1 METLWQDTRYAARTL
16 LKKPGFTL
24 VVILT
29 LALGIGATTAI
40 FSFVNAILLRPFPYR
55 EPDRLMILRN
65 QDPKR
70 GADPVSPSIRDYLDY
85 REQQRSF
92 ESLACFVTLAYNL
105 PGDGSTAAMPLQVN
119 FASSE
124 FFKTMGVAPQF
135 GRAFTHA
142 EEQPGNDLY
151 SVVISDKLWHERFG
165 ADRNVLGKKMLLD
178 TTPYTV
184 IGVMPPGFR
193 FGYQFN
199 ANADAW
205 TPLESWLDRFKETMR
220 GGKREGRA
228 YYQTI
233 TRLKDG
239 VTTEQARAEIASI
252 AARLGQ
258 DFPSTNKDVQAVL
271 TPLREMEAGNLRP
284 YAMLLLGAVGFVL
297 LIACANVANLLLVR
311 ATAREREMAVRA
323 ALGASRARLIG
334 QLLTE
339 SVLLAV
345 VGGVCGIGLAY
356 GGVRLMKT
364 AIPIELPIWMTF
376 DLDGRVLLFALG
388 VSLLTGLLFGLALAL
403 QRSSRP
409 LTETLKEGGRGNAG
423 VAHSRRTRDA
433 LVVAEIALALILLTG
448 AALMMRSFLKLNDVA
463 TGIDAR
469 NLLALYISP
478 PGDKYRET
486 PPFPAYASLYNRIL
500 TQMRELPGVAM
511 AGGSNVI
518 PHDGE
523 GSPRKASPFTIE
535 GQTAEQQK
543 FNPQALMPNVSHN
556 YFEVAGI
563 PLRSGRGFY
572 ESENL
577 NAQRVTVISQ
587 ELAKRFWPNESPLG
601 KRLKLAAADAEADWW
616 TIIGVA
622 GDVRYQGLDRETG
635 YAIYLPFNQE
645 AAGDLH
651 LLVKTNGNPSALIE
665 AARQAIW
672 SVDPQLA
679 IYNARTMET
688 VLANSTWQRRL
699 WGFAFAIF
707 ALLALALAS
716 VGIYGVLS
724 YLVNQ
729 RTREIGIRMALG
741 ATARDVL
748 QLVIGQGLKL
758 VLVGVLLGLAA
769 SLLLTRVMGSL
780 LFNVSATDPLTFAS
794 VALLLTLV
802 ALFACLLPAW
812 RAAKVDPMIALRQE

>member
-1 METLWQDTRYAARTL
+1 METLWQDLRFGARTL

-85 REQQRSF
+85 REQQHSF

-105 PGDGSTAAMPLQVN
+105 PGDGSAAALPLQVN
-119 FASSE
+119 FASAD

-135 GRAFTHA
+135 GRAFAHA
-142 EEQPGNDLY
+142 EEQPDSDLY
-151 SVVISDKLWHERFG
+151 SVVISDRLWRERFG
-165 ADRNVLGKKMLLD
+165 ASAGVLGQKILLD

-184 IGVMPPGFR
+184 IGVMPSGFR
-193 FGYQFN
+193 FGFQFN

-205 TPLESWLDRFKETMR
+205 APLESWLDRFTATMR
-220 GGKREGRA
+220 AGKRDSRA

-233 TRLKDG
+233 ARLKDG
-239 VTTEQARAEIASI
+239 VTTEQARADVTSI
-252 AARLGQ
+252 AARLAQ
-258 DFPSTNKDVQAVL
+258 DFPQTNKDVTATM
-271 TPLREMEAGNLRP
+271 TPLRELETGPLRP
-284 YAMLLLGAVGFVL
+284 YVMLLLGAVGFVL

-311 ATAREREMAVRA
+311 ALAREREMAVRA
-323 ALGASRARLIG
+323 ALGASRARLIQ

-339 SVLLAV
+339 SVLLAIA
-345 VGGVCGIGLAY
+345 GGAFGVALAY
-356 GGVRLMKT
+356 GGVRLMKL
-364 AIPIELPIWMTF
+364 AIPIELPSWMTF
-376 DLDGRVLLFALG
+376 DLDWRVLLFALG
-388 VSLLTGLLFGLALAL
+388 VSLLTGLLFGLAPAL
-403 QRSSRP
+403 QRSP
-409 LTETLKEGGRGNAG
+409 LNLTETLKEGGRGNAG
-423 VAHSRRTRDA
+423 AAHSRRTRDA
-433 LVVAEIALALILLTG
+433 LVVVEVALALVLLIG
-448 AALMMRSFLKLNDVA
+448 AALMVRSFLKLNDVA
-463 TGIDAR
+463 TGIEPR

-486 PPFPAYASLYNRIL
+486 PPYPAYASLYNRIL
-500 TQMRELPGVAM
+500 TRLRELPGVTA

-523 GSPRKASPFTIE
+523 GSPRNPFPFTIE

-556 YFEVAGI
+556 IFQVSGI
-563 PLRSGRGFY
+563 PLLVGRGFY

-577 NAQRVTVISQ
+577 NSPRVAVISQ
-587 ELAKRFWPNESPLG
+587 AMAKRFWPNETPLG
-601 KRLKLAAADAEADWW
+601 KRLKLAAAEVEADWW

-622 GDVRYQGLDRETG
+622 GDVRYQGLDQTAG
-635 YAIYLPFNQE
+635 YAIYLPFNQD

-651 LLVKTNGNPSALIE
+651 LLVKTKGNPSALIE

-699 WGFAFAIF
+699 WGYAFAVF
-707 ALLALALAS
+707 AVLASALAS
-716 VGIYGVLS
+716 VGIYGVLN
-724 YLVNQ
+724 YLVSQ
-729 RTREIGIRMALG
+729 RTRELGIRMALG
-741 ATARDVL
+741 ATTSNVL
-748 QLVIGQGLKL
+748 RLVMGQGLKL
-758 VLVGVLLGLAA
+758 ALIGVVCGLAVA
-769 SLLLTRVMGSL
+769 L
-780 LFNVSATDPLTFAS
+780 LFTRLMTTLLFGVSANDPLTFAG
-794 VALLLTLV
+794 VALLLMLV
-802 ALFACLLPAW
+802 ALIACFFPAR
-812 RAAKVDPMIALRQE
+812 RAAKVDPMIALRLE

>member
-1 METLWQDTRYAARTL
+1 METLWQDLRFGIRTL
-16 LKKPGFTL
+16 RKKPGFTL

-55 EPDRLMILRN
+55 EPERLMILRN

-70 GADPVSPSIRDYLDY
+70 GADAVSPSIRDYLDY

-105 PGDGSTAAMPLQVN
+105 PGDGSVAALPLQVN
-119 FASSE
+119 FASAD
-124 FFKTMGVAPQF
+124 FFKTMGVTPQL
-135 GRAFTHA
+135 GRAFAHA
-142 EEQPGNDLY
+142 EEQPDSDLY

-184 IGVMPPGFR
+184 IGVMPSGFR
-193 FGYQFN
+193 FGFQFN

-205 TPLESWLDRFKETMR
+205 APLESWLDRFKTTMR
-220 GGKREGRA
+220 GGKRDSRA

-233 TRLKDG
+233 ARLKDG
-239 VTTEQARAEIASI
+239 VTTEQARADVASI
-252 AARLGQ
+252 AARLAQ
-258 DFPSTNKDVQAVL
+258 DFHSTNKDVTATL

-284 YAMLLLGAVGFVL
+284 YVMLLLGAVGFVL

-311 ATAREREMAVRA
+311 ALAREREMAVRA
-323 ALGASRARLIG
+323 ALGASRARLIQ

-339 SVLLAV
+339 SVLLVMA
-345 VGGVCGIGLAY
+345 GGAFGVALAY
-356 GGVRLMKT
+356 GGVRLMKL
-364 AIPIELPIWMTF
+364 AIPIELPSWMTF
-376 DLDGRVLLFALG
+376 DLDWRVLLFALG
-388 VSLLTGLLFGLALAL
+388 VSLLTGLLFGLAPAL
-403 QRSSRP
+403 QRSP
-409 LTETLKEGGRGNAG
+409 LNLTETLKEGGRGNAG
-423 VAHSRRTRDA
+423 AAHSRRTRDA
-433 LVVAEIALALILLTG
+433 LVVVEVALALVLLIG
-448 AALMMRSFLKLNDVA
+448 AALMVRSFLKLNDVA
-463 TGIDAR
+463 TGIEPR

-486 PPFPAYASLYNRIL
+486 PPYPAYASLYNRIL
-500 TQMRELPGVAM
+500 TRLRELPGVMA

-523 GSPRKASPFTIE
+523 GSPRKPFPFTIE

-556 YFEVAGI
+556 IFQVAGI
-563 PLRSGRGFY
+563 PLLVGRGFY

-577 NAQRVTVISQ
+577 NSQRVAVISQ
-587 ELAKRFWPNESPLG
+587 AMAKRFWPNETPLS
-601 KRLKLAAADAEADWW
+601 KRLKLAAAEADADWW

-622 GDVRYQGLDRETG
+622 GDVRYQGLDQATG
-635 YAIYLPFNQE
+635 YAIYLPFNQD

-699 WGFAFAIF
+699 WGYAFAVF
-707 ALLALALAS
+707 AVLASALAS

-724 YLVNQ
+724 YVVSQ
-729 RTREIGIRMALG
+729 RTRELGIRMALG
-741 ATARDVL
+741 ATTSNVL
-748 QLVIGQGLKL
+748 RLVMGQGLKL
-758 VLVGVLLGLAA
+758 ALIGVVCGLAVA
-769 SLLLTRVMGSL
+769 L
-780 LFNVSATDPLTFAS
+780 LFTRLMTTLLFGVSANDPLTFAG
-794 VALLLTLV
+794 VALLLMLV
-802 ALFACLLPAW
+802 ALIACFVPAR
-812 RAAKVDPMIALRQE
+812 RAAKVDPMIALRLE